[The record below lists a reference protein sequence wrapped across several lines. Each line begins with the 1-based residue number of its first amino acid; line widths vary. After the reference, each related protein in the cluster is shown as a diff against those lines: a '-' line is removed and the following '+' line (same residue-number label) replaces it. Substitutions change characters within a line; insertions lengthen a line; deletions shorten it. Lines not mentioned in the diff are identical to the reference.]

1 MAWKVEYTARAKK
14 SLRKLDKQTALRIVD
29 YMDNLP
35 ENPRDQGK
43 GLVGNLAG
51 YWRYRVGNYR
61 VLTKLEDEKLL
72 VLVVEAGHRRNIY
85 GGH

>member
-14 SLRKLDKQTALRIVD
+14 SLRKLDQQTALRIVD

-35 ENPRDQGK
+35 DDPRDQGK
-43 GLVGNLAG
+43 GLVGNLAEF
-51 YWRYRVGNYR
+51 WRYRVGNYR
-61 VLTKLEDEKLL
+61 VLVKLEDDKL
-72 VLVVEAGHRRNIY
+72 VILVVEAGHRRKIY